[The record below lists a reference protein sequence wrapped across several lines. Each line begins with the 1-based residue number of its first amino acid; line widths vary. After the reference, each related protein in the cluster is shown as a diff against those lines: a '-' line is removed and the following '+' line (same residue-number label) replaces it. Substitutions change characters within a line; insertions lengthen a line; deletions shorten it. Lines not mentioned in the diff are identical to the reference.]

1 MRNSKLV
8 QLYLYPGGR
17 PELQVS
23 VGLDSPWL
31 SHDKHIPGDIVF
43 SPEGHEIFTYVPEG
57 TPTREAKAALLERGI
72 AECAKRIAEQANILG
87 ELGRMR
93 VQL

>member
-1 MRNSKLV
+1 MKNFQLV

-17 PELQVS
+17 PQLQVS

-31 SHDKHIPGDIVF
+31 GHDKHIPGDIVF

-57 TPTREAKAALLERGI
+57 TATTEAEAALLERGI
-72 AECAKRIAEQANILG
+72 AECARRITEQADILG

-93 VQL
+93 VRP